1 MTHSQS
7 IAIIPYT
14 FSLISILICLFSKT
28 FLDNPKNDPKYCHFD
43 KFLPFSMASFLRSFM
58 LIKYLE
64 NKIRRIIST
73 IRRYFSIII
82 MVSNSKKVVSFI
94 NAFKGENELIA
105 LVTKE
110 NGQRI
115 HWKVVVLMCCAARC
129 RIRCAIHIREY
140 ISIGPHRIHYK
151 DASGRAVCHW
161 FIVNRT

>member
-14 FSLISILICLFSKT
+14 VSLISILICLFSKT

-43 KFLPFSMASFLRSFM
+43 TFLPFSMASFLRSFM
-58 LIKYLE
+58 LINYLE

-110 NGQRI
+110 ERSTYSL
-115 HWKVVVLMCCAARC
+115 KSSRFDVLC
-129 RIRCAIHIREY
+129 RTLSHSLCDSYKRVY
-140 ISIGPHRIHYK
+140 IDRP
-151 DASGRAVCHW
+151 ASYSL
-161 FIVNRT
+161 